1 MSELD
6 ELRNEVNAAD
16 DAILAAL
23 KRRFDVTDRIRAL
36 KVREGLPRVDAER
49 EREILARVAA
59 AVPPAKRDTVC
70 GVWERIL
77 SGTRGEIETIA
88 RGVCVKDGKVLLC
101 RGKGAASTY
110 LPGGHIEFGET
121 GAEALVREMKEETG
135 LDATAGQFLG
145 VVERSFLQHG
155 EKHCEINLVYELFI
169 ENNDVAAQE
178 DWIGFEWC
186 PLSKLDAANLLPVD
200 IRRLIPENG

>member
-6 ELRNEVNAAD
+6 ELRNEVDAAD

-23 KRRFDVTDRIRAL
+23 RRRFDVTDRIRAL
-36 KVREGLPRVDAER
+36 KAREGLPRVDAER

-101 RGKGAASTY
+101 RGKG
-110 LPGGHIEFGET
+110 
-121 GAEALVREMKEETG
+121 
-135 LDATAGQFLG
+135 LG
-145 VVERSFLQHG
+145 MT
-155 EKHCEINLVYELFI
+155 
-169 ENNDVAAQE
+169 
-178 DWIGFEWC
+178 
-186 PLSKLDAANLLPVD
+186 
-200 IRRLIPENG
+200 

>member
-6 ELRNEVNAAD
+6 ELRNEVDAAD

-23 KRRFDVTDRIRAL
+23 VRRFDVTDRIRAL
-36 KVREGLPRVDAER
+36 KARDGLPRVDAER

-101 RGKGAASTY
+101 RGKGLGTTY

-121 GAEALVREMKEETG
+121 GA
-135 LDATAGQFLG
+135 
-145 VVERSFLQHG
+145 
-155 EKHCEINLVYELFI
+155 
-169 ENNDVAAQE
+169 
-178 DWIGFEWC
+178 
-186 PLSKLDAANLLPVD
+186 
-200 IRRLIPENG
+200 